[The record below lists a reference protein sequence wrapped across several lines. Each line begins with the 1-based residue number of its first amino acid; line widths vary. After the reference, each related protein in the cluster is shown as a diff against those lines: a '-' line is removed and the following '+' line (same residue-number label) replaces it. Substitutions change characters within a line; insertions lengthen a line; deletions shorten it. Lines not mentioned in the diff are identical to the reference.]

1 MNYQSYNIKQ
11 TNEDKLELHHT
22 KLQLCTFL
30 QQFTYNYPINHP
42 KDKVTLA
49 EA

>member
-30 QQFTYNYPINHP
+30 QQFTYHYPISP
-42 KDKVTLA
+42 TEDKVILA